1 MNKTK
6 VIFVSNVTLGYSS
19 PKYLAFLKL
28 LKKEH
33 PTINIETHERWD
45 FSRKYYDIQGLDISR
60 NIMSNWISKI
70 GFKKNT
76 ILVKLIRR
84 FSLIFSELSLVLKV
98 NQLSKRN
105 RIILVTTFDSPFW
118 GWLVKENITI
128 VQNYSEVWQDDHKN
142 SLSFLSDKLFSK
154 LINKYRNRVDICIAP
169 QEDRLKI
176 AKGIYPYAEHFL
188 VLNCPPKLEPSP
200 SITKDDNV
208 KILYQGVVGK
218 HNYPVQLL
226 KMLIHFSEKYEVHFA
241 GRVDDS
247 YIELLEE
254 AKSRDNFFYH
264 GYLNQEQLSELREK
278 CNVGIVFWDES
289 NLNTKYCAPNKLFE
303 YISNGYYI
311 LSCENHSLNN
321 FNSLYKYGEHLP
333 IKNYNCFLSSL
344 NSQNFFDVRKNNLAL
359 HFKELNFAV
368 QNEKLM
374 ERLKKHIC
382 GLEE

>member
-1 MNKTK
+1 MNRTK

-28 LKKEH
+28 LQKEH
-33 PTINIETHERWD
+33 SDINIETYERWD
-45 FSRKYYDIQGLDISR
+45 FSRKYYNIQGVNISR
-60 NIMSNWISKI
+60 NVMSNWISKI

-76 ILVKLIRR
+76 IFVKLIRR
-84 FSLIFSELSLVLKV
+84 FSLLFSELNLVLKV
-98 NQLSKRN
+98 NKLSKRN

-142 SLSFLSDKLFSK
+142 PLSFLTEKLFSK
-154 LINKYRNRVDICIAP
+154 LISKYRSRVDICISP

-176 AKGIYPYAEHFL
+176 AEGIYPYAEHFL
-188 VLNCPPKLEPSP
+188 VLNCPLKLENTP
-200 SITKDDNV
+200 SITKGDNI

-218 HNYPVQLL
+218 HNYPIQLL
-226 KMLIHFSEKYEVHFA
+226 NMLIHFSEKYEVHFA
-241 GRVDDS
+241 GRVDNS

-264 GYLNQEQLSELREK
+264 GYLNQDQLSELREK

-303 YISNGYYI
+303 YIANGYYVI
-311 LSCENHSLNN
+311 SCENHSLNN
-321 FNSLYKYGEHLP
+321 FNALYKYGEHLP
-333 IKNYNCFLSSL
+333 VNKYNYFLNSL
-344 NSQNFFDVRKNNLAL
+344 NPQEFFDVRKKNLDL
-359 HFKELNFAV
+359 HFKELNFDV

-374 ERLKKHIC
+374 DRLKKHIYD
-382 GLEE
+382 LEE